1 MPPTSFHETFNGLF
15 QTLGTSDWY
24 CLAGW
29 LTHFVKA
36 AGVARLYAKCSL
48 VSVAW
53 CTRFWHDWDR
63 TPTLSV
69 FSARDYYYERSYLTQ
84 KPQSFPYCN
93 QVDFGAKT
101 CESGLKWNQVKIK
114 HICKWKKR
122 PNGTLTS
129 VYCLKNLQC
138 HYCRSNFVLPTF
150 CVSEPVPLSFSC
162 QYSYILHPFA
172 FRLYCW
178 HLRNW
183 SSTCCWAHC

>member
-1 MPPTSFHETFNGLF
+1 MPPTSFYETFNGLF
-15 QTLGTSDWY
+15 QTVGTSDWY

-69 FSARDYYYERSYLTQ
+69 FSARDYYYEGSYLTQ

-122 PNGTLTS
+122 TQWHINLSLLPEKLT
-129 VYCLKNLQC
+129 
-138 HYCRSNFVLPTF
+138 
-150 CVSEPVPLSFSC
+150 VPLL
-162 QYSYILHPFA
+162 YSYILHPFA